1 MNQDISTF
9 DGVDDMLDTGVLF
22 KNAVQDGFTH
32 TIGHVELKVLGL
44 QSACKNRSN
53 RIGLELDAIPQ
64 PTTGRDNGRF
74 RFLAIDVFCHGRHGR
89 AACHCHRMRFL
100 IREETKQD
108 SGGYAA
114 NLLDNNGIIIRIAR
128 DHVNLSEL
136 QFLDED
142 CFQGR

>member
-1 MNQDISTF
+1 
-9 DGVDDMLDTGVLF
+9 
-22 KNAVQDGFTH
+22 
-32 TIGHVELKVLGL
+32 
-44 QSACKNRSN
+44 
-53 RIGLELDAIPQ
+53 
-64 PTTGRDNGRF
+64 
-74 RFLAIDVFCHGRHGR
+74 
-89 AACHCHRMRFL
+89 MRFL

>member
-1 MNQDISTF
+1 MSQGFPFSTGFLELLDQRLRNTALFGHDKGLTHTMNQDISTF

-64 PTTGRDNGRF
+64 PTTGRTMV
-74 RFLAIDVFCHGRHGR
+74 A
-89 AACHCHRMRFL
+89 
-100 IREETKQD
+100 
-108 SGGYAA
+108 SGS
-114 NLLDNNGIIIRIAR
+114 LP
-128 DHVNLSEL
+128 
-136 QFLDED
+136 
-142 CFQGR
+142 